1 MQTKTHANKKLCCGA
16 GKPAGDTLTGCASD
30 AVAAAVI
37 APEAVHASEA
47 VAAAVLAPG
56 GC

>member
-1 MQTKTHANKKLCCGA
+1 MRRGE
-16 GKPAGDTLTGCASD
+16 PAGDTLTGCASD